1 MLKIG
6 NFQIPYP
13 EAYLIAVNLLSFIFH
28 SINAGIK
35 KKRDSETYPMNAL
48 VILLSVIGGAPGILL
63 SILFFDRKSN
73 KGNMMLRVSSFCF
86 LIIYAVAFLVYK
98 GMITEEH
105 RFSFWKIFMQ
115 HKYLLYYICGIN
127 AVALIAYGIDKL
139 KAIKESSRISIV
151 FLLLLA
157 AIGGSVGAFLGMI
170 IFHHKTRKSYFAFG
184 VPLIFLTQLAVLI
197 YLINN
202 PWTPA
207 LYV

>member
-13 EAYLIAVNLLSFIFH
+13 EAYLVVINLLSFIFQ
-28 SINAGIK
+28 SINAAIK
-35 KKRDSETYPMNAL
+35 KKRDSETYPLNGF
-48 VILLSVIGGAPGILL
+48 VILLSIIGGAPGILL
-63 SILFFDRKSN
+63 STLFFDRKSN

-86 LIIYAVAFLVYK
+86 LILYVIAFFVYK

-115 HKYLLYYICGIN
+115 HKYALYYICGIN
-127 AVALIAYGIDKL
+127 AVTMIVYGIDKI

-151 FLLLLA
+151 VLLLLA
-157 AIGGSVGAFLGMI
+157 AIGGSVGGFLGMI

-184 VPLIFLTQLAVLI
+184 VPLIALTQVALLI